1 MFTLEDWIVDIAF
14 LLIMAGGVTGLVAAA
29 IPAQIMT
36 CVGLI
41 LFAIGIILLITVLSV
56 HLWKMMFFK

>member
-1 MFTLEDWIVDIAF
+1 MLTFEDWIVNIAF
-14 LLIMAGGVTGLVAAA
+14 LLIMVGGVTGLVAAA

>member
-14 LLIMAGGVTGLVAAA
+14 LLIMVGGVTGLVAAA

-56 HLWKMMFFK
+56 DLWKMMFF

>member
-1 MFTLEDWIVDIAF
+1 MFTLEDWIVVIAF
-14 LLIMAGGVTGLVAAA
+14 LLIMVGGVTGLVAAA

-56 HLWKMMFFK
+56 DLWK

>member
-1 MFTLEDWIVDIAF
+1 MLTLEDWIVNIAL
-14 LLIMAGGVTGLVAAA
+14 LLIIIGGTTGLVAAA

-41 LFAIGIILLITVLSV
+41 LFAIGIITLIAVLLV
-56 HLWKMMFFK
+56 HFWKMMFFK

>member
-14 LLIMAGGVTGLVAAA
+14 LLIMVGGVTGLVAAA

>member
-1 MFTLEDWIVDIAF
+1 MFTLEDWIEDIAF
-14 LLIMAGGVTGLVAAA
+14 LLIIVGGITGLVAAP